1 MLGSHAYVTAHAA
14 ELDQHV
20 AAVIYDIG
28 SGKLTGMYLNGR
40 EDVRAPVDGALARVA
55 SLGPFANSIEA
66 LDGTDNYDFLLAGI
80 PNLVGMQDAAPYLP
94 DYHAESDTFDKVDAR
109 EAKAAEAGLAAVVW
123 DIANRDGRLAPRQ
136 SRAEVE
142 ALIVATHLD
151 DQMKAFGQWD
161 AWIATR
167 K

>member
-1 MLGSHAYVTAHAA
+1 
-14 ELDQHV
+14 
-20 AAVIYDIG
+20 
-28 SGKLTGMYLNGR
+28 
-40 EDVRAPVDGALARVA
+40 
-55 SLGPFANSIEA
+55 
-66 LDGTDNYDFLLAGI
+66 
-80 PNLVGMQDAAPYLP
+80 LP